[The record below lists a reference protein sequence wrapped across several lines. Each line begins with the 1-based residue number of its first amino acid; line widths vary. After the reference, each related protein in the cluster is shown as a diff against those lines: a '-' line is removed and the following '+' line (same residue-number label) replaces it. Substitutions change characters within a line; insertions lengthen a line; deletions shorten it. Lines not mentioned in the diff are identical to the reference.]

1 MSRDV
6 SRGSPYPLGATVEA
20 AGTNFS
26 LFSEHAESVTLC
38 LFDSA
43 QDSAPS
49 ETIPL
54 QWQTA
59 GVFHAFVSGIRH
71 GQIYGYRV
79 AGPWDPVSGHR
90 FDSRKVLLDPYARAI
105 AREARWDPSLYAYRA
120 SEYPD
125 SSAVEQF
132 LNALDSARCAPLGV
146 VVGPVAGADVPERP
160 GTAWRDSVIYEL
172 HVRGFTKLH
181 PDLSPVERGTY
192 KGLGSEAVLEYLK
205 YLGVTAV
212 ELLPVQHSVTEHR
225 LRRSGLVNYWGY
237 QPLAYFA
244 PEPSYAVAGG
254 LGAVDE
260 FREMVRNIHSAG
272 IEVIL
277 DVVFNHTGELGHEG
291 PMLSFRGIDNST
303 YYRLDPS
310 DRRRYLNYTGCG
322 NTFNTHHPAV
332 LRLVLDCLRYWVE
345 TMGVD
350 GFRFDLAATLGRT
363 SESFDRWAPLF
374 AAIRQAPAL
383 QGIKLIAEPWDL
395 KPEDGDQLGNFP
407 RGWSEWNR
415 CFRDDVRRYWMGHDS
430 RASALATRL
439 AGSSD
444 VFRHRRRRPQAS
456 INFITSHD
464 GFTLA
469 DLVTYERKRNDANG
483 ESGRDGEGSNHN
495 WNCGAEGP
503 SSDPKILALRERV
516 RRNLLATLFLS
527 QGVPMLVAGD
537 EFGRTQSGNNNAYC
551 QDNATSWVDWTLA
564 KENALVKFVRE
575 LARIRASEAAFRRES
590 FFEGAVDPETGRKDI
605 SWIRPD
611 GTDALASEWSSGGL
625 ECFGAEIAGSRGRRY
640 LVLSNPTAEPR
651 EFQVPAVE
659 WRVLIDTSTPGAA
672 GDTLQRT
679 SYEAGTRSLVLL
691 ASGS

>member
-1 MSRDV
+1 MFRDV
-6 SRGSPYPLGATVEA
+6 SRGSPYPLGASVEA

-26 LFSEHAESVTLC
+26 LFSEHAESVSLC

-43 QDSAPS
+43 QDSSPS

-54 QWQTA
+54 TWQTA
-59 GVFHAFVSGIRH
+59 GAFHGFVSGIGH

-79 AGPWDPVSGHR
+79 AGPWAPERGHR

-105 AREARWDPSLYAYRA
+105 AREVEWHPSLYAYRA
-120 SEYPD
+120 NAYPD
-125 SSAVEQF
+125 SSAVEQVP
-132 LNALDSARCAPLGV
+132 NALDSARYAPLGIV
-146 VVGPVAGADVPERP
+146 VAPVAGADASERP
-160 GTAWRDSVIYEL
+160 RTAWRDTVIYEL

-181 PDLSPVERGTY
+181 PDLPPAERGTY
-192 KGLGSEAVLEYLK
+192 KGLGSEPVLEYLRG
-205 YLGVTAV
+205 LGVTAV
-212 ELLPVQHSVTEHR
+212 ELLPVQHSVTDHR
-225 LRRSGLVNYWGY
+225 LRKLGLVNYWGY

-244 PEPSYAVAGG
+244 PEPAYAVAEG

-277 DVVFNHTGELGHEG
+277 DVVFNHTGESGHDG
-291 PMLSFRGIDNST
+291 PMLSFRGIDNAT
-303 YYRLDPS
+303 YYRLDAS
-310 DRRRYLNYTGCG
+310 DRRKYLNYTGCG

-332 LRLVLDCLRYWVE
+332 LRLVLDSLRYWVE

-363 SESFDRWAPLF
+363 TESFDRWAPLF

-415 CFRDDVRRYWMGHDS
+415 CFRDDARRYWMGRDS

-444 VFRHRRRRPQAS
+444 VFRNRRRRPQAS
-456 INFITSHD
+456 INLVTSHD

-483 ESGRDGEGSNHN
+483 ENGRDGENWNHN
-495 WNCGAEGP
+495 WNCGTEGP
-503 SSDPKILALRERV
+503 DADPEISDLRERL
-516 RRNLLATLFLS
+516 RRNLLAILFLS

-537 EFGRTQSGNNNAYC
+537 EFGRTQAGNNNAYC
-551 QDNATSWVDWTLA
+551 QDNAISWVDWSLA
-564 KENALVKFVRE
+564 KDNQLVEFVRE
-575 LARIRASEAAFRRES
+575 LLRIRAAEPAFRREA
-590 FFEGAVDPETGRKDI
+590 FFDGAVDPATGRKDI
-605 SWIRPD
+605 AWIRPD
-611 GTDALASEWSSGGL
+611 GTEILSSEWSSGGL
-625 ECFGAEIAGSRGRRY
+625 ECFGAEIAGSRDRRY
-640 LVLSNPTAEPR
+640 LVLCNPTAEPCG
-651 EFQVPAVE
+651 FQLPAGG
-659 WRVLIDTSTPGAA
+659 WRVLIDTLMPDPAGSTSPTAA
-672 GDTLQRT
+672 
-679 SYEAGTRSLVLL
+679 YEVGTRSFVLL
-691 ASGS
+691 TSDS

>member
-20 AGTNFS
+20 AGTNFA
-26 LFSEHAESVTLC
+26 LFSEHAEGVSLC

-43 QDSAPS
+43 EDPAPS

-59 GVFHAFVSGIRH
+59 GVFHGFVSGIRH
-71 GQIYGYRV
+71 AQVYGYRV
-79 AGPWDPVSGHR
+79 AGPWDPDRGHR

-105 AREARWDPSLYAYRA
+105 AREPRWDPALYAYQA
-120 SEYPD
+120 NEYPD
-125 SSAVEQF
+125 SSAVDQF
-132 LNALDSARCAPLGV
+132 PNGLDSSGCAPLGI
-146 VVGPVAGADVPERP
+146 VVGPPAQAEVHERP
-160 GTAWRDSVIYEL
+160 RTAWRDSVIYEL

-192 KGLGSEAVLEYLK
+192 KGLGSEPVLEYLK
-205 YLGVTAV
+205 GLGVTAV

-225 LRRSGLVNYWGY
+225 LRNLGLANYWGY
-237 QPLAYFA
+237 QPLTYFA
-244 PEPSYAVAGG
+244 PEPRYAATGG

-260 FREMVRNIHSAG
+260 FREMVRNIHRAG

-277 DVVFNHTGELGHEG
+277 DVVFNHTGELGHDG
-291 PMLSFRGIDNST
+291 PMLSFRGIDNAT
-303 YYRLDPS
+303 YYRLDPA
-310 DRRRYLNYTGCG
+310 DRRKYLNYTGCG

-332 LRLVLDCLRYWVE
+332 LRLVLDSLRYWVE

-363 SESFDRWAPLF
+363 SEDFDRWAPLF

-383 QGIKLIAEPWDL
+383 QGVKLIAEPWDL

-415 CFRDDVRRYWMGHDS
+415 CFRDDVRRYWMGRDS

-444 VFRHRRRRPQAS
+444 VFRHRRRKPQAS
-456 INFITSHD
+456 INFVTSHD

-483 ESGRDGEGSNHN
+483 ERGRDGEDWNHN

-503 SSDPKILALRERV
+503 SSDPEILALRERV

-551 QDNATSWVDWTLA
+551 QDNPTSWVDWTLA
-564 KENALVKFVRE
+564 KGSSLAEFVRD
-575 LARIRASEAAFRRES
+575 LARIRAAEPAFRRES
-590 FFEGAVDPETGRKDI
+590 FFAGAVDPESGRKDI

-625 ECFGAEIAGSRGRRY
+625 ECFGAEIAGRRGRRY
-640 LVLSNPTAEPR
+640 LMLCNPTAEPCG
-651 EFQVPAVE
+651 FQLPAVE
-659 WRVLIDTSTPGAA
+659 WSVLIDTSIPDAA
-672 GDTLQRT
+672 GAVLPGT
-679 SYEAGTRSLVLL
+679 SYEVGTRSLVLL
-691 ASGS
+691 SIAP

>member
-26 LFSEHAESVTLC
+26 LFSEHAESVSLC

-43 QDSAPS
+43 QDPAPS

-59 GVFHAFVSGIRH
+59 GAFHAFVPGIRH
-71 GQIYGYRV
+71 GQVYGYRV
-79 AGPWDPVSGHR
+79 AGPWDPARGHR

-146 VVGPVAGADVPERP
+146 VVGPAAGADVPERP
-160 GTAWRDSVIYEL
+160 RTAWRDSVIYEL

-192 KGLGSEAVLEYLK
+192 KGLGSEPVLEYLK
-205 YLGVTAV
+205 SLGVTAV

-225 LRRSGLVNYWGY
+225 LRRLGLVNYWGY

-291 PMLSFRGIDNST
+291 PMLSFRGIDNAT
-303 YYRLDPS
+303 YYRLDPP

-332 LRLVLDCLRYWVE
+332 LRLVLDSLRYWVE

-503 SSDPKILALRERV
+503 SSDPEILALRERV

-537 EFGRTQSGNNNAYC
+537 EFGRTQAGNNNAYC

-564 KENALVKFVRE
+564 KESSLVEFVRE

-590 FFEGAVDPETGRKDI
+590 FFEGALDPETGRKDI
-605 SWIRPD
+605 AWIRPD
-611 GTDALASEWSSGGL
+611 GSDALASEWSSGGL

-640 LVLSNPTAEPR
+640 LVLCNPTAEHCG
-651 EFQVPAVE
+651 FQLPAVE
-659 WRVLIDTSTPGAA
+659 WRVLIDTSIPDSA
-672 GDTLQRT
+672 GDTLPST
-679 SYEAGTRSLVLL
+679 SYEVGTRRLVLL

>member
-26 LFSEHAESVTLC
+26 LFSEHADSVSVC

-43 QDSAPS
+43 QDPAPS

-54 QWQTA
+54 RWQTA
-59 GVFHAFVSGIRH
+59 GVFHGFVSGIRQ
-71 GQIYGYRV
+71 GQVYGYRV
-79 AGPWDPVSGHR
+79 AGPWAPDEGHR

-105 AREARWDPSLYAYRA
+105 AREACWDPSIYAYRA
-120 SEYPD
+120 NEYPD
-125 SSAVEQF
+125 PSAVEQV
-132 LNALDSARCAPLGV
+132 LNGVDSARSAPLGA
-146 VVGPVAGADVPERP
+146 VVGPVTGDGVADRP
-160 GTAWRDSVIYEL
+160 RTAWRDTVIYEL

-181 PDLSPVERGTY
+181 PDLAPDERGTY
-192 KGLGSEAVLEYLK
+192 KGLGSGPVLEYLQG
-205 YLGVTAV
+205 LGITAV
-212 ELLPVQHSVTEHR
+212 ELQPVQHSVTEPR
-225 LRRSGLVNYWGY
+225 LRRLGLVNYWGY

-244 PEPSYAVAGG
+244 PEPAYAVAGG
-254 LGAVDE
+254 LGAVEE
-260 FREMVRNIHSAG
+260 FREMVRNFHGAG

-277 DVVFNHTGELGHEG
+277 DVVFNHTGELGLDG
-291 PMLSFRGIDNST
+291 PMLSFRGIDNAT

-310 DRRRYLNYTGCG
+310 DQRKYLNYTGCG

-332 LRLVLDCLRYWVE
+332 LRLVLDSLRYWVE

-363 SESFDRWAPLF
+363 SENFDRWAPLF

-456 INFITSHD
+456 INFVTSHD

-469 DLVTYERKRNDANG
+469 DLVTYEGKRNDANG
-483 ESGRDGEGSNHN
+483 ESGRDGEDWNHN

-503 SSDPKILALRERV
+503 TADLEIVELRARV
-516 RRNLLATLFLS
+516 CRNLLATLFLS

-537 EFGRTQSGNNNAYC
+537 EFGRTQAGNNNAYC
-551 QDNATSWVDWTLA
+551 QDNATSWLDWNLA
-564 KENALVKFVRE
+564 KDHSLAGFVRE
-575 LARIRASEAAFRRES
+575 LLRIRAAEPAFRRES
-590 FFEGAVDPETGRKDI
+590 FFEGAPDPATGRKDI
-605 SWIRPD
+605 AWIRPD
-611 GTDALASEWSSGGL
+611 GTDALASGWSSGGL
-625 ECFGAEIAGSRGRRY
+625 ECFGAEIAGSRGQRY
-640 LVLSNPTAEPR
+640 LVLCNPTAEPCG
-651 EFQVPAVE
+651 FQLPACE
-659 WRVLIDTSTPGAA
+659 WGVRFDTSTPDAASDALPGAA
-672 GDTLQRT
+672 
-679 SYEAGTRSLVLL
+679 YEVGTRSLVLL
-691 ASGS
+691 VSAQ